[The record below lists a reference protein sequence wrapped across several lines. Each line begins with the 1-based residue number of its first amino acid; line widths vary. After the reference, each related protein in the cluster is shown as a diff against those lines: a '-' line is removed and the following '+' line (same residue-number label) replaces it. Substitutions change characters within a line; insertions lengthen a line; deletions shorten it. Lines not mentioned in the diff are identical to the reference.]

1 MDTFSRNAARR
12 FHRRERRLA
21 AAGALCVLAAASCA
35 LYLMWNLNQPVEPVG
50 APAGQLAWPDA
61 PPAAPPVSQRAPV
74 VVPPQITAPSPVP
87 AGGIY
92 RCREGARVVYTD
104 HPCAADST
112 PLDVAPPSAGLRP
125 DRSYAEQLARVRAER
140 AQHAASLP
148 VAQASR
154 TPAHD
159 ERQRC
164 AAIDAGIRQI
174 DAITRQPLTVPMAEH
189 YRARRR
195 ALMDERFSIGC
206 NG

>member
-12 FHRRERRLA
+12 LHRREKRLA
-21 AAGALCVLAAASCA
+21 AAGALCALAAASCA
-35 LYLMWNLNQPVEPVG
+35 LYLMWNSNRPVEPVG
-50 APAGQLAWPDA
+50 DQAGQVARPDS
-61 PPAAPPVSQRAPV
+61 PPAAPPVPQRAPV
-74 VVPPQITAPSPVP
+74 VAPPQVTAPSPAP

-92 RCREGARVVYTD
+92 RCREGTRVVYTD
-104 HPCAADST
+104 HPCGADST
-112 PLDVAPPSAGLRP
+112 PLDLAPPSAGLRP

-154 TPAHD
+154 TPAPD

-189 YRARRR
+189 YRERRR

>member
-1 MDTFSRNAARR
+1 MDTLSRSAARR
-12 FHRRERRLA
+12 FHRREKRLA
-21 AAGALCVLAAASCA
+21 AAGALCVLAATSCA

-50 APAGQLAWPDA
+50 GSAGQATRPDS
-61 PPAAPPVSQRAPV
+61 PPAAPPVPQRAPV
-74 VVPPQITAPSPVP
+74 VASPQANAPSPAP
-87 AGGIY
+87 ASGIY
-92 RCREGARVVYTD
+92 RCREGARVAYTD
-104 HPCAADST
+104 HPCGADST
-112 PLDVAPPSAGLRP
+112 PLHLAPPSAGLQP

-154 TPAHD
+154 SQAHD

-174 DAITRQPLTVPMAEH
+174 DAIARQPLTVPMAEH
-189 YRARRR
+189 YRERRR